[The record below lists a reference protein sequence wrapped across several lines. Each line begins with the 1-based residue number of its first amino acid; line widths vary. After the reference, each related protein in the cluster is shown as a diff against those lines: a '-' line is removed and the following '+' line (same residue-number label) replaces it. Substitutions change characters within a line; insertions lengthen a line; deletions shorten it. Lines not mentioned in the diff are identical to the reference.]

1 MPRGSTNGFQ
11 LKDSLNGYGRF
22 TSGYWMRLSD
32 KRAASSQGFVLL
44 LVVHVLLSASVW
56 EADALAVADTD
67 GLEVTVEPGGGI
79 RATAHPLF
87 PAKPEVIQALLA
99 DYSHWPDL
107 FEVRMRVA
115 EQTIREGVATI
126 DLRIEH
132 PLMPGEHRLVTE
144 SRRLPNGGLVTDLK
158 GGDFKRYH
166 RVWMFEPAGAGN
178 QTRAAFE
185 LVIEI
190 ESMVPDWLVAI
201 AMRQE
206 LEAHFRIVKQKALEQ
221 SKR

>member
-1 MPRGSTNGFQ
+1 
-11 LKDSLNGYGRF
+11 
-22 TSGYWMRLSD
+22 MRLLD
-32 KRAASSQGFVLL
+32 KRATASQGLVLL
-44 LVVHVLLSASVW
+44 LAVHVFLSVPVFG
-56 EADALAVADTD
+56 ADALAVADAD
-67 GLEVTVEPGGGI
+67 GLEVKTEPGGGI

-115 EQTIREGVATI
+115 KLSIHDGVATI

-144 SRRLPNGGLVTDLK
+144 SRSLPNGGLVTDLK

-166 RVWMFEPAGAGN
+166 RVWMLEPAGAGS
-178 QTRAAFE
+178 QTRAEFE
-185 LVIEI
+185 LVVEI

-206 LEAHFRIVKQKALEQ
+206 LEAHFRIVKQKALEHA
-221 SKR
+221 KRN

>member
-1 MPRGSTNGFQ
+1 MPLLDRPRTGSSAPLWLGACVV
-11 LKDSLNGYGRF
+11 LL
-22 TSGYWMRLSD
+22 
-32 KRAASSQGFVLL
+32 FVLRCGTGD
-44 LVVHVLLSASVW
+44 SPAA
-56 EADALAVADTD
+56 ETD
-67 GLEVTVEPGGGI
+67 RLEVAAESGGGI
-79 RATAHPLF
+79 RATAQVFF
-87 PAKPEVIQALLA
+87 PAGPAVIQALLA
-99 DYSHWPDL
+99 DYLHWPEL

-115 EQTIREGVATI
+115 ELNIRDGVATV

-132 PLMPGEHRLVTE
+132 PLMPGEHRLITE
-144 SRRLPNGGLVTDLK
+144 SRTLAQGGLVTDLK

-166 RVWMFEPAGAGN
+166 RVWTLNPVEAGN
-178 QTRAAFE
+178 RTRADFE
-185 LVIEI
+185 LVVEI

>member
-1 MPRGSTNGFQ
+1 
-11 LKDSLNGYGRF
+11 
-22 TSGYWMRLSD
+22 MRLLD
-32 KRAASSQGFVLL
+32 KRAASSQGLVLL
-44 LVVHVLLSASVW
+44 LAVHVLLSASVW

-115 EQTIREGVATI
+115 ELNILNGVATI

>member
-1 MPRGSTNGFQ
+1 
-11 LKDSLNGYGRF
+11 
-22 TSGYWMRLSD
+22 MRLLD
-32 KRAASSQGFVLL
+32 NRATASQGLVLL
-44 LVVHVLLSASVW
+44 LAIQVLLFASAL
-56 EADALAVADTD
+56 EAGALAIANADE
-67 GLEVTVEPGGGI
+67 LEVKTEPGGGI

-115 EQTIREGVATI
+115 ELNIHNGVATI

-132 PLMPGEHRLVTE
+132 PLMPGEHRFVTE
-144 SRRLPNGGLVTDLK
+144 SRSLPNGGLVTDLN

-166 RVWMFEPAGAGN
+166 REWMLEPAGAGN

-206 LEAHFRIVKQKALEQ
+206 LEAHFRIVKQKALEH

>member
-1 MPRGSTNGFQ
+1 
-11 LKDSLNGYGRF
+11 
-22 TSGYWMRLSD
+22 MRLLD
-32 KRAASSQGFVLL
+32 KRATAPQGFVLL
-44 LVVHVLLSASVW
+44 LALHMLLFVPLW
-56 EADALAVADTD
+56 ETDALAVADTD
-67 GLEVTVEPGGGI
+67 GLEVKAEPGGGI

-115 EQTIREGVATI
+115 ELTISEGVATI

-144 SRRLPNGGLVTDLK
+144 SRSVQNGGLVTDLK

-166 RVWMFEPAGAGN
+166 RVWMLEPAGAGN

-206 LEAHFRIVKQKALEQ
+206 LEAHFRIVKQKALEH
-221 SKR
+221 SRR

>member
-1 MPRGSTNGFQ
+1 
-11 LKDSLNGYGRF
+11 
-22 TSGYWMRLSD
+22 MRLLD
-32 KRAASSQGFVLL
+32 KRVTSSQGLVLL
-44 LVVHVLLSASVW
+44 LALHMLLFVPLW
-56 EADALAVADTD
+56 EADALATADTD
-67 GLEVTVEPGGGI
+67 GLEVKTESGGGI

-107 FEVRMRVA
+107 FEVQMRVA
-115 EQTIREGVATI
+115 ELTIREGVATI

-144 SRRLPNGGLVTDLK
+144 SRSLPNGGLVTDLK

-166 RVWMFEPAGAGN
+166 REWVLEPAGAGN

-206 LEAHFRIVKQKALEQ
+206 LEAHFRIVKQKALEH

>member
-1 MPRGSTNGFQ
+1 
-11 LKDSLNGYGRF
+11 
-22 TSGYWMRLSD
+22 MRLSG
-32 KRAASSQGFVLL
+32 KPRGPWPVLL
-44 LVVHVLLSASVW
+44 FLLVAQGPLSAAALGSW
-56 EADALAVADTD
+56 ALAAVDAD
-67 GLEVTVEPGGGI
+67 GLEVRTEPGGGI

-99 DYSHWPDL
+99 DYSHWPNL
-107 FEVRMRVA
+107 FEVRMSVA
-115 EQTIREGVATI
+115 ELKIHDGVATV

-132 PLMPGEHRLVTE
+132 PLMPGKHRLITE
-144 SRRLPNGGLVTDLK
+144 SRTLERGGLVTDLT

-166 RVWMFEPAGAGN
+166 RVWKLNPVEEGN
-178 QTRAAFE
+178 RTRADFE
-185 LVIEI
+185 LIVEI

-221 SKR
+221 STQSRP

>member
-1 MPRGSTNGFQ
+1 MPRASTNGF
-11 LKDSLNGYGRF
+11 LPKDSLNGYGRF
-22 TSGYWMRLSD
+22 TSGYWMRLLD
-32 KRAASSQGFVLL
+32 RRATVSQGLVLL
-44 LVVHVLLSASVW
+44 LAIQVFLSASVW
-56 EADALAVADTD
+56 EAGALAAADTD
-67 GLEVTVEPGGGI
+67 GLEVKTEPGGGI

-87 PAKPEVIQALLA
+87 PAKPEVIQTLLA

-115 EQTIREGVATI
+115 ELNIHNGVATI

-144 SRRLPNGGLVTDLK
+144 SKSLPNGGLVTDLK

-166 RVWMFEPAGAGN
+166 RVWLFEPVGEGN

-190 ESMVPDWLVAI
+190 ESMVPDWVVAI

>member
-1 MPRGSTNGFQ
+1 
-11 LKDSLNGYGRF
+11 
-22 TSGYWMRLSD
+22 MRLLD
-32 KRAASSQGFVLL
+32 KRVTSSQGLVLL
-44 LVVHVLLSASVW
+44 LALHMLLSVPLW
-56 EADALAVADTD
+56 EADALAVADTNE
-67 GLEVTVEPGGGI
+67 LEVKTEPGGGI
-79 RATAHPLF
+79 RATAHPIF

-115 EQTIREGVATI
+115 ELTIREGVATI

-144 SRRLPNGGLVTDLK
+144 SRSVPNGGLVTDLK

-166 RVWMFEPAGAGN
+166 RVWMLEPAGAGN

-185 LVIEI
+185 LVVEI

-206 LEAHFRIVKQKALEQ
+206 LEAHFRIVKQKALEH

>member
-1 MPRGSTNGFQ
+1 M
-11 LKDSLNGYGRF
+11 
-22 TSGYWMRLSD
+22 D
-32 KRAASSQGFVLL
+32 KRATSSQGLVLL
-44 LVVHVLLSASVW
+44 LALLMLLFVPLW

-67 GLEVTVEPGGGI
+67 ELEVKTEPGGGI
-79 RATAHPLF
+79 RATAHPIF
-87 PAKPEVIQALLA
+87 PAKPEVVQALLA

-115 EQTIREGVATI
+115 ELTIREGVATI

-144 SRRLPNGGLVTDLK
+144 SRSVPNGGLVTDLK

-166 RVWMFEPAGAGN
+166 RVWMLEPAGAGN

-185 LVIEI
+185 LVVEI

>member
-1 MPRGSTNGFQ
+1 
-11 LKDSLNGYGRF
+11 
-22 TSGYWMRLSD
+22 MRLLD
-32 KRAASSQGFVLL
+32 KRATSSQGLVLL
-44 LVVHVLLSASVW
+44 LALLMLLFVPLW

-67 GLEVTVEPGGGI
+67 ELEVKTEPGGGI
-79 RATAHPLF
+79 RATAHPIF
-87 PAKPEVIQALLA
+87 PAKPEVVQALLA

-115 EQTIREGVATI
+115 ELTIREEVATI

-144 SRRLPNGGLVTDLK
+144 SRSVPNGGLVTDLK

-166 RVWMFEPAGAGN
+166 RVWMLEPAGAGN

-185 LVIEI
+185 LVVEI

>member
-1 MPRGSTNGFQ
+1 M
-11 LKDSLNGYGRF
+11 
-22 TSGYWMRLSD
+22 D
-32 KRAASSQGFVLL
+32 KRATSSQGLVLL
-44 LVVHVLLSASVW
+44 LALLMLLFVPLW

-67 GLEVTVEPGGGI
+67 ELEVKTEPGGGI
-79 RATAHPLF
+79 RATAHPIF
-87 PAKPEVIQALLA
+87 PAKPEVVQALLA

-115 EQTIREGVATI
+115 ELTIREGVATI

-144 SRRLPNGGLVTDLK
+144 SRSVPNGGLVTDLK

-166 RVWMFEPAGAGN
+166 RVWMLEPTGAGN

-185 LVIEI
+185 LVVEI

>member
-1 MPRGSTNGFQ
+1 
-11 LKDSLNGYGRF
+11 
-22 TSGYWMRLSD
+22 MRLLD
-32 KRAASSQGFVLL
+32 KRATSSQGLVLL
-44 LVVHVLLSASVW
+44 LALLMLLFVPLW
-56 EADALAVADTD
+56 ETDALAVADTD
-67 GLEVTVEPGGGI
+67 ELEVKTEPGGGI
-79 RATAHPLF
+79 RATAHPIF
-87 PAKPEVIQALLA
+87 PAKPEVVQALLA

-115 EQTIREGVATI
+115 ELTIREGVATI

-144 SRRLPNGGLVTDLK
+144 SRSVPNGGLVTDLK

-166 RVWMFEPAGAGN
+166 RVWMLEPAGAGN

-185 LVIEI
+185 LVVEI